1 MAELEPAADWAQSWG
16 KNTAGSVESEESTEL
31 LASAALAD
39 KTLADKDLEQLEQ
52 EQENMGSLTD
62 AVRFDRDLECQ
73 LQEPERLVD

>member
-1 MAELEPAADWAQSWG
+1 MLEPAVDWAQSWG
-16 KNTAGSVESEESTEL
+16 KNTADSVESEESTEL

-39 KTLADKDLEQLEQ
+39 KTLVDKDLEQLEQ
-52 EQENMGSLTD
+52 EPENMGSLTD